1 LTVTDSLAATASA
14 TVIINVAAVPPP
26 PPPLVANAGLDQ
38 NVAAGA
44 RVTLSAAAS
53 TGATGFAWAQ
63 TGGPVVALTGAAT
76 ATASFTAPS
85 AATAGVLTFTLTV
98 RNAAGTTATDIVVV
112 NVAPVTDT
120 ITITQ
125 AQHIV
130 STNNWRIAGTSTR
143 ALGQTVS
150 IYLGATGN
158 TLRRIATAT
167 VAANGLWQVQTANRS
182 GPAPVTGD
190 TQVWASSTLGGTASR
205 AFTRG

>member
-1 LTVTDSLAATASA
+1 MLFRS
-14 TVIINVAAVPPP
+14 
-26 PPPLVANAGLDQ
+26 
-38 NVAAGA
+38 
-44 RVTLSAAAS
+44 
-53 TGATGFAWAQ
+53 
-63 TGGPVVALTGAAT
+63 
-76 ATASFTAPS
+76 
-85 AATAGVLTFTLTV
+85 
-98 RNAAGTTATDIVVV
+98 
-112 NVAPVTDT
+112 
-120 ITITQ
+120 TITQ